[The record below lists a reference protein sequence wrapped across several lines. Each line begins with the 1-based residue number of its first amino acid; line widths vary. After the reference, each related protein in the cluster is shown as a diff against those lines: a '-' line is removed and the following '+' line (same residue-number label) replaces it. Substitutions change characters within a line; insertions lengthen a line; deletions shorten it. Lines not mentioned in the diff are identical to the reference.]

1 MVFIAYFVLSIIYL
15 VGIAKVSMNE
25 FFEDKNLV
33 KRQIAINVW
42 HRRFSHWLIVYL
54 MNRRENVIDSGLK
67 LFIVS

>member
-42 HRRFSHWLIVYL
+42 HRRFSH
-54 MNRRENVIDSGLK
+54 
-67 LFIVS
+67 